1 MMKKSQTFVTIIVL
15 LSIIL
20 LVSPMQSMSIN
31 DHSVQSAVN
40 RQKRWTFNTWR
51 LHGRRQSPDVPLQ
64 TINGEKKRKMFDC
77 QMFFLLVRRSL
88 FVKNSQ
94 ILKSICR
101 SIERQRTSRRNFTSI
116 ERKIRRKSS
125 TRSSLLKYILN
136 KKLQIKT
143 FDFIEK
149 KETFFFSSSL
159 LQVKTF
165 SDDI

>member
-1 MMKKSQTFVTIIVL
+1 MDIQYVAFARSSTIIRR
-15 LSIIL
+15 SIT
-20 LVSPMQSMSIN
+20 N
-31 DHSVQSAVN
+31 DQWWE
-40 RQKRWTFNTWR
+40 Q
-51 LHGRRQSPDVPLQ
+51 RRKIVRFSNV
-64 TINGEKKRKMFDC
+64 
-77 QMFFLLVRRSL
+77 FLLLRRSL

-125 TRSSLLKYILN
+125 TRSSLLKHILT

-149 KETFFFSSSL
+149 KKKCSFSFVASSGQNFLRHIKKDSLITNWNLFFL
-159 LQVKTF
+159 LMPRQ
-165 SDDI
+165 DIDWKVEINN